1 MNMRVSVSVNA
12 SNTAHGICL
21 RDAFRHLNRRAA
33 RHEPT
38 SRRVQTFHI
47 VAAGRQSWCE
57 TNQARSEAGPSGE
70 AFIKLFCQNRVAR
83 DSDTA
88 HKDGQ
93 NAVIEMMVI
102 CTTDEYRILPVPLK
116 VQSATRTAAINRVC
130 RFYIACRQHLPSR
143 PQLFRSDILA
153 SMRGERAVG
162 EGVCPSLGEAQGF
175 FRPREIQWLGKAG
188 NDIRWNEMAFPMK
201 EPGNVIASI
210 HSIEGHGL
218 GLRDAHKDP
227 EPAIWLQIVVLHV
240 SSSKSGGGHQTYA
253 IEAPQGTMDE
263 RSVNGR
269 PVKFRFRWADL
280 ASAQSATRFTFTWS
294 RQC

>member
-1 MNMRVSVSVNA
+1 
-12 SNTAHGICL
+12 
-21 RDAFRHLNRRAA
+21 
-33 RHEPT
+33 
-38 SRRVQTFHI
+38 
-47 VAAGRQSWCE
+47 
-57 TNQARSEAGPSGE
+57 
-70 AFIKLFCQNRVAR
+70 
-83 DSDTA
+83 
-88 HKDGQ
+88 
-93 NAVIEMMVI
+93 
-102 CTTDEYRILPVPLK
+102 
-116 VQSATRTAAINRVC
+116 
-130 RFYIACRQHLPSR
+130 
-143 PQLFRSDILA
+143 
-153 SMRGERAVG
+153 MRGERAVG

-240 SSSKSGGGHQTYA
+240 SSSKSGGGHQTCA

-269 PVKFRFRWADL
+269 PVKFRFRWARSRECAISDAL
-280 ASAQSATRFTFTWS
+280 YVYLVSAMLVLLS
-294 RQC
+294 RNSLFPVSRLM